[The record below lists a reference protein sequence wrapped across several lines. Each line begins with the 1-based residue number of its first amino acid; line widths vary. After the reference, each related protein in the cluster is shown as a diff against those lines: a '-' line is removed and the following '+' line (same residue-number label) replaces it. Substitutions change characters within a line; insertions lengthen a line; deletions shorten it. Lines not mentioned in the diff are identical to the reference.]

1 VNLTTIG
8 EGALGGGLARRWN
21 RAGHNLTLLGHDG
34 GACGADL
41 VVVAVLGRSGV
52 VVA

>member
-1 VNLTTIG
+1 MIARIWS
-8 EGALGGGLARRWN
+8 GAARRQVM
-21 RAGHNLTLLGHDG
+21 GHDG

>member
-1 VNLTTIG
+1 VNITTIG
-8 EGALGGGLARRWN
+8 EGALGSELARRWN

-34 GACGADL
+34 SACSADV
-41 VVVAVLGRSGV
+41 VVVAVPGRSAM